1 MGAIQGI
8 DRLRGLIEFVATV
21 QAGSF
26 SAASR
31 TLGVSVA
38 HVSRA
43 VRDLENHVGVQLI
56 HRTTRESTLT
66 EIGREYFE
74 QCKSFLEGLDET
86 RERIQSGQSTVRG
99 PIRISM
105 GGFFAETRLGPLLAR
120 FALDHPLV
128 DLDIDLNNHNVSL
141 PTGGVDLAIRAGPLE
156 ASGLIARRLIGFP
169 FTTLASPRLLEKIGI
184 VDHPDALDP
193 VLCLS
198 LGNRQW
204 AFRNGK
210 EAVVVQ
216 PRGRFRANA
225 GNLLIAAAVAGTGIV
240 QVPAYYGQNEL
251 AEGLLTPIL
260 EPWTQNAEQFEF
272 LIVYPPQRHL
282 PMRVRALI
290 DFLTS
295 SFRR

>member
-1 MGAIQGI
+1 MATIQGI

-38 HVSRA
+38 HVSRT

-66 EIGREYFE
+66 EVGREYFE
-74 QCKSFLEGLDET
+74 QCRSFLEGLDET
-86 RERIQSGQSTVRG
+86 RERIQSGQSAIRG

-105 GGFFAETRLGPLLAR
+105 GGYFAETRIGPLLTQ

-128 DLDIDLNNHNVSL
+128 ELDIDLNNHNVSL
-141 PTGGVDLAIRAGPLE
+141 PTGGADLAIRAGPLE
-156 ASGLIARRLIGFP
+156 TSGLIARRLTGFP
-169 FTTLASPRLLEKIGI
+169 FVTLASPRLLESVG
-184 VDHPDALDP
+184 VPSHPDALDP
-193 VLCLS
+193 AMCLS

-204 AFRNGK
+204 SFRRGK
-210 EAVVVQ
+210 EAVLVQ

-225 GNLLIAAAVAGTGIV
+225 GNLLILAAVAGSGIV

-251 AEGLLTPIL
+251 LKGSLTPIL
-260 EPWTQNAEQFEF
+260 EAWTQDAEQFEF

-282 PMRVRALI
+282 PMRMRALI
-290 DFLTS
+290 DFLAG